1 MFSWFKKLFSKIPL
15 PESKLSQE
23 INNVFVG
30 EILKIEPHPNA
41 DRLQLTEVTIG
52 NDKILKIVCG
62 ANNIQVGQ
70 KVPVA
75 IAGATLP
82 NNLKIDKV
90 KIRGIESEGMI
101 CSEKELG
108 LAAEA
113 EGIMVLDSSTEIGA
127 DIRNVLK

>member
-1 MFSWFKKLFSKIPL
+1 MFQWFKKLFFKTPL
-15 PESKLSQE
+15 PESKLSKD

-52 NDKILKIVCG
+52 NNKIFKIVCG

-75 IAGATLP
+75 IAGAILP

-90 KIRGIESEGMI
+90 KIRGVESEGMI

-108 LAAEA
+108 IAEEA
-113 EGIMVLDSSTEIGA
+113 EGIMVLDEGTEVGT
-127 DIRNVLK
+127 DIKNIL